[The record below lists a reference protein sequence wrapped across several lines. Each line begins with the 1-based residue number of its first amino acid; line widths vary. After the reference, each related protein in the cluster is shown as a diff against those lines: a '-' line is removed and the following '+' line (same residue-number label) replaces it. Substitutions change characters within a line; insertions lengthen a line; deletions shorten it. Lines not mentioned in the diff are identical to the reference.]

1 MKIKFSSRSA
11 KLLEEGELGT
21 SCLAGDGRCEV
32 QMQVQVQVQVMEDQK
47 CRRKVDN
54 SPLFCRQSG
63 LADLG
68 TSGWGAPSAPK
79 SATVVPNRTG
89 MRETESTAGR
99 SSIQVFCISPV
110 NTSSPR
116 TFRYGRTRRSCWPSR
131 MRAWTC
137 CMTLW
142 LGKREWDSKYLER

>member
-21 SCLAGDGRCEV
+21 SCLAGDGRGEV
-32 QMQVQVQVQVMEDQK
+32 REKSFQQTIILQRSEGEK
-47 CRRKVDN
+47 FSTKR
-54 SPLFCRQSG
+54 LFFRQSG

-68 TSGWGAPSAPK
+68 TSGWGAPSTPQ

-99 SSIQVFCISPV
+99 SSIQVFCLDPV
-110 NTSSPR
+110 DTFSLR

-142 LGKREWDSKYLER
+142 FGKREWDSKYLER